1 MEIPQSIS
9 FVQTDIGTLEGIEKL
24 FAHLV
29 FAAQMAKPGEMNQL
43 GYRIALA
50 ISDWK
55 QRALKGIVTKDRL
68 IVYCDVINEFE
79 ETKKIPIAGVS
90 RIRHEIIG
98 ELNEHPAALT
108 E

>member
-9 FVQTDIGTLEGIEKL
+9 FVKTDIGTPEGIEKL
-24 FAHLV
+24 FGHLV

-55 QRALKGIVTKDRL
+55 QRAHNGIVTKDRL
-68 IVYCDVINEFE
+68 AVYCEVINEFE
-79 ETKKIPIAGVS
+79 EAKELPIAGVS

-98 ELNEHPAALT
+98 ELNDHPAALI